1 MFLVPYFKDTSDPNW
16 LQLGIFLCEGGRSV
30 WFSEATS
37 ESEIR
42 ELLEENG
49 FPVLTLSTRNDT
61 IFAEIDLTRMNLANF
76 YLWPEIDPKTSD
88 RDVWR
93 VLQIPVALWSCPVFK
108 QHFWKQSKMPDMVL
122 ALPLV

>member
-1 MFLVPYFKDTSDPNW
+1 MFLVPYFKDTTNPNW
-16 LQLGIFLCEGGRSV
+16 LQLGVFLCEGGRSV

-42 ELLEENG
+42 ELLDENG
-49 FPVLTLSTRNDT
+49 FPLLTLITRNDT
-61 IFAEIDLTRMNLANF
+61 IFAEIDLTRMNMANF
-76 YLWPEIDPKTSD
+76 YLWSEIDPKTSD

-93 VLQIPVALWSCPVFK
+93 LLQIPVALWSCPVFK

-122 ALPLV
+122 AFPLV